1 MNTAPSTGPVRT
13 SKRLL
18 ALAALPA
25 ALALGAC
32 GGGEESTGTSTT
44 PSAEAPAETNA
55 ETPGGE
61 SAPAEESAPAGDDA
75 EGSAA
80 PEEGG
85 APEDAGSDPESDPS
99 QAAAGQDGALDIATF
114 KDMEGIDTK
123 VDTLS
128 AADACG
134 YWQGAMSDPA
144 SLDEPTAGAQGLK
157 DLAKV
162 SPPQVG
168 KALTGLAGAMEKA
181 KGPQD
186 PRIGQQLG
194 EVEQACMGG

>member
-18 ALAALPA
+18 ALAVLPA

-32 GGGEESTGTSTT
+32 GGGEESTGTSTS

-61 SAPAEESAPAGDDA
+61 SAPGGESVDA
-75 EGSAA
+75 EGSA
-80 PEEGG
+80 

-99 QAAAGQDGALDIATF
+99 EAAAGQDGALDIATF

-123 VDTLS
+123 VKKLS
-128 AADACG
+128 ATDACG
-134 YWQGAMSDPA
+134 SGRAP
-144 SLDEPTAGAQGLK
+144 
-157 DLAKV
+157 
-162 SPPQVG
+162 
-168 KALTGLAGAMEKA
+168 
-181 KGPQD
+181 
-186 PRIGQQLG
+186 
-194 EVEQACMGG
+194 

>member
-18 ALAALPA
+18 ALAVLPA

-32 GGGEESTGTSTT
+32 GGGEESTGTSTS

-55 ETPGGE
+55 ETPGGQ
-61 SAPAEESAPAGDDA
+61 SAPGGESVDA

-85 APEDAGSDPESDPS
+85 VPEDAGSDPESDPS
-99 QAAAGQDGALDIATF
+99 EAAAGQDGALDIATF

-123 VDTLS
+123 VKKLS
-128 AADACG
+128 ATDACG

-144 SLDEPTAGAQGLK
+144 SLDAPAEGAQGLK

-162 SPPQVG
+162 SPPAVG

-186 PRIGQQLG
+186 PKIGQQLG
-194 EVEQACMGG
+194 KVEQACMGG